1 MVVTAEKRF
10 KRMSRVAKAPVE
22 LPQGVEFNL
31 SGMTASMRGSKGQL
45 SIELNSEVELKQE
58 DNMVR
63 VSPRSGSR
71 FATAIAGTTRALLA
85 NMAQGVSEGFEK
97 KLELVGVGY
106 RAAAQGNK
114 LNLTLGFSHPVVY
127 DVPEGISVE
136 TPSQTE
142 VVIKGTDK
150 QKVGQVAAEIRRYR
164 PPEPYKGKGVRY
176 SDEQVVI
183 KEAKK
188 K

>member
-1 MVVTAEKRF
+1 
-10 KRMSRVAKAPVE
+10 MSRVASNPVA
-22 LPQGVEFNL
+22 LPKGVEVKQ
-31 SGMTASMRGSKGQL
+31 SGSQL
-45 SIELNSEVELKQE
+45 SVKGPKGELSMPLHGEVELSLAD
-58 DNMVR
+58 DNASVAA
-63 VSPRSGSR
+63 RSGSKL
-71 FATAIAGTTRALLA
+71 ANAMAGTTRSLIN
-85 NMAQGVSEGFEK
+85 NMVQGVTTGFER

-106 RAAAQGNK
+106 RAKAQGK
-114 LNLTLGFSHPVVY
+114 TLNLTLGFSHPVDY
-127 DVPEGISVE
+127 PIPEGISIE

-142 VVIKGTDK
+142 VVIKGMDK

-176 SDEQVVI
+176 SDERVVI

>member
-1 MVVTAEKRF
+1 
-10 KRMSRVAKAPVE
+10 MSRVAKVPVE
-22 LPQGVEFNL
+22 LPQGVEFNM
-31 SGMTASMRGSKGQL
+31 SGTPASMKGSKGQL
-45 SIELNSEVELKQE
+45 SIELNSEVELKKE
-58 DNMVR
+58 DNTVS

-97 KLELVGVGY
+97 KLELVGIGY
-106 RAAAQGNK
+106 RAASQGNK

-127 DVPEGISVE
+127 DVPEGVSVE

-142 VVIKGTDK
+142 VVVKGTDK

-176 SDEQVVI
+176 SDERVVI

>member
-1 MVVTAEKRF
+1 
-10 KRMSRVAKAPVE
+10 MSRVAKAPVE
-22 LPQGVEFNL
+22 LPSGVEFRHEGNL
-31 SGMTASMRGSKGQL
+31 VTMKGSKGTL
-45 SIELNSEVELKQE
+45 SLELNNEVELTQD
-58 DNMVR
+58 DNVLR
-63 VSPRSGSR
+63 VAPRSGSR
-71 FATAIAGTTRALLA
+71 FSTAVAGTMRALLA
-85 NMAQGVSEGFEK
+85 NMATGVSQGFER

-106 RAAAQGNK
+106 RAQAQGSK

-127 DVPEGISVE
+127 EVPEGISVE

-142 VVIKGTDK
+142 IVVKGADK
-150 QKVGQVAAEIRRYR
+150 QRVGQVAAEIRAWR

-176 SDEQVVI
+176 ADERVVL

>member
-1 MVVTAEKRF
+1 
-10 KRMSRVAKAPVE
+10 MSRIAKRPVE
-22 LPQGVEFNL
+22 LPSGVEFQQSGTAVTIKGGKGSL
-31 SGMTASMRGSKGQL
+31 SMD
-45 SIELNSEVELKQE
+45 LNSEVEISQDDGVLT
-58 DNMVR
+58 VA
-63 VSPRSGSR
+63 PRSGSK
-71 FATAIAGTTRALLA
+71 FATAVAGTTRALLA
-85 NMAQGVSEGFEK
+85 NMVTGVTDGFER

-106 RAAAQGNK
+106 RAQAQGNK
-114 LNLTLGFSHPVVY
+114 LNLTLGFSHPVEY
-127 DVPEGISVE
+127 AVPEGISIE

-142 VVIKGTDK
+142 VVVKGTDK

-176 SDEQVVI
+176 SDERVML

>member
-1 MVVTAEKRF
+1 
-10 KRMSRVAKAPVE
+10 MSRIAKEPVE
-22 LPQGVEFNL
+22 LPKGVEFKQDGNVVTVKGGKGSL
-31 SGMTASMRGSKGQL
+31 SL
-45 SIELNSEVELKQE
+45 ELNSEVQLSQE
-58 DNMVR
+58 ENSLLVAA
-63 VSPRSGSR
+63 RSGSR
-71 FATAIAGTTRALLA
+71 FAAAMSGTTRALLA
-85 NMAQGVSEGFEK
+85 NMVHGVSEGFVR

-106 RAAAQGNK
+106 RAQAQGNK

-127 DVPEGISVE
+127 DVPEGVTVE

-142 VVIKGTDK
+142 VLVAGSDK
-150 QKVGQVAAEIRRYR
+150 QKVGQVASEIRRFR

-176 SDEQVVI
+176 SDERVVR